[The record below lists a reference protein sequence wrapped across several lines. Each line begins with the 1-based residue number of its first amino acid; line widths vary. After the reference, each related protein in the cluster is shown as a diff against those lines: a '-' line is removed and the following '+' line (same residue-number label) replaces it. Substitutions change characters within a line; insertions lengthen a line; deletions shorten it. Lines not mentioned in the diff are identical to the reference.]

1 MIMNRRSPTVETYA
15 NVRLGRVNGTEGELK
30 LMPDRGKLVWV
41 GSGIS
46 VIADFSGYS
55 ILHPMTIEFCSISS
69 LDSRKF

>member
-1 MIMNRRSPTVETYA
+1 M
-15 NVRLGRVNGTEGELK
+15 NGTEGELK